1 MKVYAER
8 PLRVLGQMLG
18 DLLLIGWVGAWI
30 WLGLQFHDRLDA
42 LRRPTMQVGQ
52 ASGNLADSLSDTG
65 EQLRGLQLVGE
76 LLAAPFDAIV
86 GSARQLVDASDS
98 SQQAIARL
106 ADLSFV
112 VISLFPIILAVT
124 VWAVLRGRWMR
135 HATAAAR
142 LRNSGHGDGLLAV
155 QALATARL
163 DHVVRLASPGNPL
176 DDPISRHR
184 LASYQLRRLGL
195 RSYEPR

>member
-8 PLRVLGQMLG
+8 PLRALGQFIG
-18 DLLLIGWVGAWI
+18 DLLLFAWVGGWV
-30 WLGLQFHDRLDA
+30 WLAQQFHDRLDA
-42 LRRPTMQVGQ
+42 LRGPTKQVGE
-52 ASGNLADSLSDTG
+52 ASSDLANSLSDTG

-98 SQQAIARL
+98 SEQAIARL
-106 ADLSFV
+106 ADLSMV
-112 VISLFPIILAVT
+112 VTAFFPIVFAVT
-124 VWAVLRGRWMR
+124 VWVVLRGRWMR
-135 HATAAAR
+135 RATAAAR
-142 LRNSGHGDGLLAV
+142 LRHSGHGDGLLAA

-163 DHVVRLASPGNPL
+163 DHLAPLANPGNPL
-176 DDPISRHR
+176 DDPISRRR

-195 RSYEPR
+195 RSYDRG

>member
-8 PLRVLGQMLG
+8 PLRALGQLIG
-18 DLLLIGWVGAWI
+18 DLLLGAWVGAWV

-42 LRRPTMQVGQ
+42 LRAPTRQVGD
-52 ASGNLADSLSDTG
+52 ASRDLADSLSDTG
-65 EQLRGLQLVGE
+65 EQLRGVQLIGE

-98 SQQAIARL
+98 SDQAIARL
-106 ADLSFV
+106 ADLSMV
-112 VISLFPIILAVT
+112 VTALFPIVFALT
-124 VWAVLRGRWMR
+124 VWIVLRGRWMR
-135 HATAAAR
+135 RATAAAR
-142 LRNSGHGDGLLAV
+142 LRASGHGDGLLAA

-163 DHVVRLASPGNPL
+163 DRLAELAAPGNPL
-176 DDPISRHR
+176 DDPISRRR

-195 RSYEPR
+195 RSYDVG

>member
-8 PLRVLGQMLG
+8 PLRALGQLLG
-18 DLLLIGWVGAWI
+18 DLLLVVWVAGWL

-42 LRRPTMQVGQ
+42 LRAPAVQVGE
-52 ASGNLADSLSDTG
+52 ASNGLANSLSTTG
-65 EQLRGLQLVGE
+65 EQLRGLQLVGD

-86 GSARQLVDASDS
+86 ASARQLVDASDN

-106 ADLSFV
+106 ADLSI
-112 VISLFPIILAVT
+112 VITAFFPIVFAVT

-135 HATAAAR
+135 QATAAAR
-142 LRNSGHGDGLLAV
+142 LRHSGHGDGLLAA

-163 DHVVRLASPGNPL
+163 DRIARLASPGNPL
-176 DDPISRHR
+176 DDPISRRR
-184 LASYQLRRLGL
+184 LAGYQLHRLGL
-195 RSYEPR
+195 RSYDPG

>member
-8 PLRVLGQMLG
+8 PMRALGQLLA
-18 DLLLIGWVGAWI
+18 DLLLIVWVGAWT
-30 WLGLQFHDRLDA
+30 WLGLQFHERLDA
-42 LRRPTMQVGQ
+42 LRGPTIQVGE
-52 ASGNLADSLSDTG
+52 AGDNLANSLSATG

-112 VISLFPIILAVT
+112 VISLFPIVFAVA
-124 VWAVLRGRWMR
+124 VWVVVRGRWMR
-135 HATAAAR
+135 RATAAAR
-142 LRNSGHGDGLLAV
+142 LRHSGHGDGLLAA

-163 DHVVRLASPGNPL
+163 DHLARLASPGNPL

-184 LASYQLRRLGL
+184 LAGYQLHRLGL
-195 RSYEPR
+195 RNYEPR